1 MNKKNNITTNELVS
15 LALTVAALIVGG
27 YMLYLVGVS
36 FPIPGIKYL
45 MLTPYMAFMITFI
58 LLKFE
63 NKKSFFY
70 VNTTFALIMSLMSIY
85 MGITIFAVGIA
96 TQIVLLVFPKTY
108 PLYLYVASFVYAETI
123 VFFAMFT
130 SSVVM
135 NLPLYDHLSTL
146 HLLIIG
152 FLGLITS
159 IFGCIA
165 GQVITKRLPNKRL

>member
-1 MNKKNNITTNELVS
+1 MKNSNNISTKELVS

-27 YMLYLVGVS
+27 YMLYLVGIS

-45 MLTPYMAFMITFI
+45 ILTPYMSFMITFI
-58 LLKFE
+58 LLRFD

-85 MGITIFAVGIA
+85 MGITIFAVGLV
-96 TQIVLLVFPKTY
+96 TQIILHIFPKKY

-130 SSVVM
+130 SAIVM

-146 HLLIIG
+146 HLIIIA

-159 IFGCIA
+159 VLGCIA
-165 GQVITKRLPNKRL
+165 GQVIIKRLPNKTL